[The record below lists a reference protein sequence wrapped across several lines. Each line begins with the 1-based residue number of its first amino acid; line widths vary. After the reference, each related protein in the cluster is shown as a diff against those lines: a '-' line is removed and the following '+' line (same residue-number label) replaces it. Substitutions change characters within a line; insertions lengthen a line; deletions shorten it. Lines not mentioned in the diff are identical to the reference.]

1 MKSQNIRIE
10 KMTPIRLFTLVSSI
24 GIVSFLLFSV
34 VFGHISFQWLCMTNN
49 PQYMFLDYF
58 KHVLYTADPAKLYE
72 NATREWGCF
81 PPFIYMIYYLL
92 YHMTSFLGLTP
103 EHWRDLMAVEQ
114 ALTVFMYYSIF
125 VATSMLLSIQ
135 LWQKKSGAVKL
146 FICLIQSAPFFAGF
160 ERGNS
165 IMLVFVMLL
174 VVLKWRDDES
184 HIKREMALILIA
196 ICAAIKIYP
205 AIFGFL
211 YIKDRRYK
219 EGCRLLAYGVLFF
232 FFPFVFFGG
241 FNGFLH
247 WLSNVSNTLIVFSIG
262 RIEYIRGLV
271 MTAAYL
277 LTNGASTGDYLSLVL
292 PNLFLIFL
300 LSLFFASSCKY
311 RAIFY
316 LCAIM
321 TFCPSNA
328 FRYTLCYLAIPLI
341 MFLMEHGDDSL
352 SDKFLIAEVIS
363 FALLFTIPT
372 LFGFFT
378 NFNGLAFEKN
388 PHLTYVELRLYMMAY
403 VVLGMIVVH
412 ELIELFKYKRIDE
425 NLLRR
430 IGK

>member
-1 MKSQNIRIE
+1 MRV
-10 KMTPIRLFTLVSSI
+10 FTTISI
-24 GIVSFLLFSV
+24 VGIALFLLYSV
-34 VFGHISFQWLCMTNN
+34 TFGRISFDWLCMTNK

-72 NATREWGCF
+72 NATGEWGCF
-81 PPFIYMIYYLL
+81 PPFIYMVYYLL
-92 YHMTSFLGLTP
+92 YHMTAFLGLTP
-103 EHWRDLMAVEQ
+103 EYWYDLMAVDQ

-125 VATSMLLSIQ
+125 VAIAMLLSIQ
-135 LWQKKSGAVKL
+135 LWQKKSGAIRL
-146 FICLIQSAPFFAGF
+146 FICLILSAPFFAGF

-165 IMLVFVMLL
+165 IMLVFVILL
-174 VVLKWRDDES
+174 VALKWRDDES
-184 HIKREMALILIA
+184 HIKREIALILIA

-219 EGCRLLAYGVLFF
+219 EGCRLLVYGIMFF
-232 FFPFVFFGG
+232 FVPFVFFGG
-241 FNGFLH
+241 FNGFVH
-247 WLSNVSNTLIVFSIG
+247 WLSNVNNTMVVFSIG

-271 MTAAYL
+271 MTTAYL
-277 LTNGASTGDYLSLVL
+277 LTNSASTADYLSLVL

-300 LSLFFASSCKY
+300 LGLFFASACKY
-311 RAIFY
+311 RAVFF
-316 LCAIM
+316 LCALM
-321 TFCPSNA
+321 VFYPSNA
-328 FRYTLCYLAIPLI
+328 FRYTLCYLAIPLV
-341 MFLMEHGDDSL
+341 MFLMEHGDDIL
-352 SDKFLIAEVIS
+352 SDKLLIAEVIC

-378 NFNGLAFEKN
+378 NFNGIAFEKN
-388 PHLTYVELRLYMMAY
+388 PHLTYVELRLYVMAY